1 MQAATKS
8 PEVPEVPIAE
18 LVEGHGGFAKTWRD
32 AGLNET
38 TLYRVMTGRRNPSYA
53 TRLKLAR
60 VFRCRVDEMTFPADT
75 EQS

>member
-8 PEVPEVPIAE
+8 PEVLGTPVAV
-18 LVEGHGGFAKTWRD
+18 LVEDHGGFAKTWRD

-38 TLYRVMTGRRNPSYA
+38 TLYRVMTGRRNPSYR
-53 TRLKLAR
+53 TRRKLAEAFGVLTDEI
-60 VFRCRVDEMTFPADT
+60 VFPSDA